1 MRFLDITIGQP
12 AFFDP
17 QSAWLRHGPF
27 AMWLVGALQP
37 RRIVELGTHNGY
49 SYFAFCQAVQE
60 HRLSTTC
67 IAVDTW
73 QGDEHAGFYG
83 NEVYDSVAQH
93 NAPYA
98 NFSTLLRKT
107 FDAALDD
114 VEDGSVDLLHVD
126 GRHFYDDVKSDFES
140 WIPKLSSR
148 AVVLFHDTE
157 VRERGFGVWKY
168 WAEISGNRPALN
180 FPHQHGLGVLF
191 WGAEL
196 QRPETGGN
204 IARLIALLNTDGV
217 PEAVIAAFV
226 LAGED
231 SVRRHVFGDIK
242 DVPPEHLPALM
253 IDYIA
258 QLSKARTDHAILS
271 GQIAE
276 LTRRLSQ
283 AQADKAALNFSLSL
297 AQENDARQRQWMEE
311 MDAQLRKA
319 HRRPWRLVRALLAY
333 RFLKLL
339 SRASPPL
346 PTRMAERF
354 ARSAEKR
361 NPRRSQ
367 LPFASSSGVGMT
379 PPKPNLEELRE
390 LVRKSSEANLQTF
403 FASSEQI
410 ILPTP
415 DSPRVTVILV
425 LWNQAPLTLACL
437 RSLAEEV
444 SVPMEVI
451 IVDNASSD
459 RTAELLQNVHNARIL
474 RQDDNIGFLRGVNAA
489 LSEVRSG
496 HVLLLNNDATLRRG
510 TLAAAVEAMESA
522 ADIGAVGGPIILPNG
537 ALQEAGSIIWRDG
550 TCQGYGR
557 DDEPQSG
564 PYMFRRE
571 VDYSSGAFLLIRE
584 GLFQQ
589 LGGFDE
595 AYAPAYY
602 EETDLC
608 MRLRANGYRVIY
620 EPRAAI
626 DHFEFGSSTKV
637 STALELQNQNRKT
650 FCEKHAR
657 VLAERHLPASKANIL
672 AARMRDDRPRILY
685 IEDRVPLP
693 NVGAGLPRANEILRL
708 MVDAGFFVTFLP
720 STHPTEDWSETWAAV
735 PEDVEVVMNVGLTGL
750 EAFLIERAGYYGQ
763 IFISRP
769 HNMAKLVEINER
781 RPELLKDV
789 RIIYDAEAIFAS
801 RDLCKAELLGD
812 AALRKRALREEREEL
827 SLAAVAQH
835 VTAVNTAEA
844 ERFQSING
852 PVVSVLGHALPAA
865 PTPAGFNDR
874 SHVLFLGNL
883 AHDDSPN
890 VDSYV
895 WFVEEVMPHLDT
907 VFEGQSRF
915 LVAGRNDAASVQAR
929 HSEKIKLLGP
939 VEDLDALFNQ
949 CRVFVAPTR
958 YAAGIP
964 HKVHQA
970 ASLGVPVV
978 ATSLLARQ
986 LGWEDGRHLL
996 VADTAEEFATAVS
1009 KLFHDISLWEAIRAA
1024 ALEKIAQECS
1034 PEAFRADLMRAIAP
1048 DGIRTT
1054 QSISAK
1060 GHL

>member
-1 MRFLDITIGQP
+1 
-12 AFFDP
+12 
-17 QSAWLRHGPF
+17 
-27 AMWLVGALQP
+27 MWLVGALRP

-67 IAVDTW
+67 MAVDTW

-83 NEVYDSVAQH
+83 NEVYEAVVQH

-126 GRHFYDDVKSDFES
+126 GRHFYDDVKADFES
-140 WIPKLSSR
+140 WIPKLSPH

-168 WAEISGNRPALN
+168 WAEICENRPALN
-180 FPHQHGLGVLF
+180 FPHEHGLGVLF

-196 QRPETGGN
+196 QSPETGGN
-204 IARLIALLNTDGV
+204 IARLIALLDIDGV
-217 PEAVIAAFV
+217 REIMITAFM

-231 SVRRHVFGDIK
+231 SVHRHVFGHID

-258 QLSKARTDHAILS
+258 QLSKARTDHTILN

-276 LTRRLSQ
+276 LKQKLSFAQEKNEALHVSLSQ
-283 AQADKAALNFSLSL
+283 AQ
-297 AQENDARQRQWMEE
+297 ENDVRQRQWMEE
-311 MDAQLRKA
+311 TDAQLRKA
-319 HRRPWRLVRALLAY
+319 RRRPWKLIGSLWVY
-333 RFLKLL
+333 RILKVL

-346 PTRMAERF
+346 PARMAKRF
-354 ARSAEKR
+354 ARSAQKR
-361 NPRRSQ
+361 NPSRSQ
-367 LPFASSSGVGMT
+367 MPFTSSSGAALA
-379 PPKPNLEELRE
+379 PPKLSLEELRE
-390 LVRKSSEANLQTF
+390 QVRKSSEASLQTF
-403 FASSEQI
+403 LASSEQI
-410 ILPTP
+410 VMPAP
-415 DSPRVTVILV
+415 DSPRVTVIVV
-425 LWNQAPLTLACL
+425 LWNQAALTLACL

-444 SVPMEVI
+444 SVPMEVV

-459 RTAELLQNVHNARIL
+459 RTAELLEKVRNARIL
-474 RQDDNIGFLRGVNAA
+474 RMDENIGFLRGVNDA
-489 LSEVRSG
+489 LNEVRSG
-496 HVLLLNNDATLRRG
+496 HVLLLNNDATLRCG
-510 TLAAAVEAMESA
+510 TLSAAVKAMDSA
-522 ADIGAVGGPIILPNG
+522 PDVGAVGGPIILPNG

-550 TCQGYGR
+550 STQGYGR
-557 DDEPQSG
+557 DDEPGRGS
-564 PYMFRRE
+564 YMFRRE
-571 VDYSSGAFLLIRE
+571 VDYCSGAFLLIRE

-608 MRLRANGYRVIY
+608 MRIRANGYRVVY
-620 EPRAAI
+620 EPCAAI

-637 STALELQNQNRKT
+637 STALDLQTRNQKT

-657 VLAERHLPASKANIL
+657 VLAKGHLPASEANVL
-672 AARMRDDRPRILY
+672 AARMRDDRRRILY

-720 STHPTEDWSETWAAV
+720 STHPTDDWSETWAAL
-735 PEDVEVVMNVGLTGL
+735 PEGVEVVMDVGLTGL
-750 EAFLIERAGYYGQ
+750 EAFLARREGYYEQ
-763 IFISRP
+763 IFVSRP
-769 HNMAKLVEINER
+769 HNMAKLVEITKR
-781 RPELLKDV
+781 RPLLVKDV
-789 RIIYDAEAIFAS
+789 RVIYDAEAIFAS

-812 AALRKRALREEREEL
+812 VALRKRALREERKEL
-827 SLAAVAQH
+827 ALAATAQH
-835 VTAVNTAEA
+835 VTAVNAMEA
-844 ERFQSING
+844 EHFQSING
-852 PVVSVLGHALPAA
+852 PTVSVLGHALSAVA
-865 PTPAGFNDR
+865 TPASFESR

-883 AHDDSPN
+883 AHEDSPN
-890 VDSYV
+890 VDSYT
-895 WFVEEVMPHLDT
+895 WFVDDIMPHLDT
-907 VFEGQSRF
+907 LFEGPTRF
-915 LVAGRNDAASVQAR
+915 LVAGRNDAASVRAR
-929 HSEKIKLLGP
+929 HSEQVNLLGP
-939 VEDLDALFNQ
+939 IEDLPELFNK
-949 CRVFVAPTR
+949 CRVFIAPTR

-978 ATSLLARQ
+978 ATSLLAKQ
-986 LGWEDGRHLL
+986 LGWDDEHHLL
-996 VADTAEEFATAVS
+996 VADTPENFATAVS
-1009 KLFHDISLWEAIRAA
+1009 RLFHDAALWESIRAA
-1024 ALEKIAQECS
+1024 ALEKVAQDCNPDS
-1034 PEAFRADLMRAIAP
+1034 FRNEL
-1048 DGIRTT
+1048 IRVINPNGVSVTF
-1054 QSISAK
+1054 
-1060 GHL
+1060 